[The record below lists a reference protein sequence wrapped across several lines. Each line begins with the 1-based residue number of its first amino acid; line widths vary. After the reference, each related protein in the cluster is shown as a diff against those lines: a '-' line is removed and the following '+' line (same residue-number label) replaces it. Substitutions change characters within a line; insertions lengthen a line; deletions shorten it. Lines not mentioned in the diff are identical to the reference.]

1 MTSLAPQRMKFTV
14 DSYYKMAE
22 HGLLEKD
29 RQVELINGDIIDM
42 SPIRSA
48 HAGMVNYLSKIL
60 IHDLFGI
67 ATICVQN
74 PVRLDDFSEPEPDV
88 LIAQLS
94 KDDYRDQHP
103 SSSEVIL
110 LIEVADSSL
119 SFDRSTKK
127 ALYAE
132 AGIPEY
138 WIINLV
144 DEQVEIFQEPVDG
157 HYQVERVEQKSK
169 LFTTTIQGKKIVF
182 EQLFG

>member
-1 MTSLAPQRMKFTV
+1 MTTLAPQRMKFTV

-29 RQVELINGDIIDM
+29 RQVELINGDIIDR
-42 SPIRSA
+42 SPINSK
-48 HAGMVNYLSKIL
+48 HARIVDLITEALIIHLSRKAIVR
-60 IHDLFGI
+60 
-67 ATICVQN
+67 AQN
-74 PVRLDDFSEPEPDV
+74 PLSIGEKSEPEPDV
-88 LIAQLS
+88 LVA
-94 KDDYRDQHP
+94 KFEHHRYGENHP
-103 SSSEVIL
+103 VPGDVLL

-119 SFDRSTKK
+119 SFDRSIKK

-144 DEQVEIFQEPVDG
+144 DEQVEIFQKPVDG
-157 HYQVERVEQKSK
+157 HYQVERVEQKAK
-169 LFTTTIQGKKIVF
+169 LFTTTIQGQEIVF